1 MFDVLRKLLRDEA
14 GQDLAEYGIALAVI
28 AGGVALVVL
37 AVGTSVNNLWSSGN
51 SVITLV
57 GS

>member
-1 MFDVLRKLLRDEA
+1 MFDALTKLVRDEA

-37 AVGTSVNNLWSSGN
+37 AVGTSVNNLWNSGN
-51 SVITLV
+51 SVITAV